1 MATEVTQTLAKFA
14 AGLRYDDIPQRAREH
29 CKNLL
34 LDALA
39 CAVAGRLGE
48 ETGQVAAF
56 AGALAQGSES
66 SVIGGD
72 HLSLAGATLLNAYLV
87 TATTMCDVYRP
98 TLTHITPEAM
108 PPALGIAE
116 RDGHSGRA
124 LLTALAA
131 GCEVTT
137 RIGLGLD
144 YPKFRARGWH
154 GPGVIGPFG
163 AAAAVGSLL
172 GFDADTMARAFGLAG
187 SQAAG
192 TFAAWGTPTVKF
204 HQCRGALSGLMAALL
219 AQQQFVATR
228 EFLTA
233 KDGGL
238 YNAYTDGG
246 TPEAAVA
253 ELGSRWELE
262 QIALRLWPS
271 ASLIQGMVT
280 ALFDIIEKQKIDFTN
295 VRKVRIALSPG
306 AHRMHGGFGTYKAK
320 FEALLSA
327 HYTAAV
333 FLRDRTLTLAQFE
346 PGRYDDPKL
355 RRFSAEQVEVFAD
368 AALDGSQA
376 KVEID
381 TADGRTFSS
390 LCKHPLGSCE
400 NPLSRAQIEQKFRTY
415 AEGVLPDAVI
425 TEVIGTVG
433 RLEDL
438 PSTRRLMEMLRLAPK
453 PAAQAMAAAE

>member
-1 MATEVTQTLAKFA
+1 MAAEATQMLAQFA
-14 AGLRYDDIPQRAREH
+14 AQLRYDEIPPRVREH
-29 CKNLL
+29 CKSLL

-48 ETGQVAAF
+48 ETGQMAAL
-56 AGALAQGSES
+56 AAALAQSGES

-72 HLSLAGATLLNAYLV
+72 YLSLAGATLLNGYLV
-87 TATTMCDVYRP
+87 TAVTMCDVYRP
-98 TLTHITPEAM
+98 TLTHITPEVM
-108 PPALGIAE
+108 PPALAIAE
-116 RDGHSGRA
+116 RDARSGRD
-124 LLTALAA
+124 LLTAIAA

-228 EFLTA
+228 EFLSA
-233 KDGGL
+233 QDGGL

-246 TPEAAVA
+246 NADIATA
-253 ELGSRWELE
+253 ELGQRWELE
-262 QIALRLWPS
+262 QIAMRLWPS
-271 ASLIQGMVT
+271 ASLIQGMAT
-280 ALFDIIEKQKIDFTN
+280 ALFDLVEKQPIDFSR
-295 VRKVRIALSPG
+295 VRKVRIGLAPQTF
-306 AHRMHGGFGTYKAK
+306 AMHGGFGTYKAK

-333 FLRDRTLTLAQFE
+333 IIHDRALTLAQFE
-346 PGRYDDPKL
+346 PARYDDPKL
-355 RRFSAEQVEVFAD
+355 RHFAAEQVEVRAD
-368 AALDGSQA
+368 SSISGSQA
-376 KVEID
+376 LVEIE
-381 TADGRTFSS
+381 TADGATYTAR
-390 LCKHPLGSCE
+390 CEHPLGSPE
-400 NPLSRAQIEQKFRTY
+400 NPLSRAQIEQKFRNY
-415 AEGVLPDAVI
+415 AKGFF
-425 TEVIGTVG
+425 TEAQTADVIGMING
-433 RLEDL
+433 LEDL
-438 PSTRRLMEMLRLAPK
+438 GAAPRLMQLLRVPR
-453 PAAQAMAAAE
+453 QAMAAAE

>member
-1 MATEVTQTLAKFA
+1 MATEVTQTLANFV
-14 AGLRYDDIPQRAREH
+14 AGLRYDDLPPRVREH

-48 ETGQVAAF
+48 ETEQVAAF
-56 AGALAQGSES
+56 AGALAQGRES
-66 SVIGGD
+66 SVIGREP
-72 HLSLAGATLLNAYLV
+72 LSLVGATLLNAYLV
-87 TATTMCDVYRP
+87 TAVTMCDVYRP
-98 TLTHITPEAM
+98 TLTHITPEVI
-108 PPALGIAE
+108 PPAI
-116 RDGHSGRA
+116 
-124 LLTALAA
+124 AA

-163 AAAAVGSLL
+163 AAAAIGSLL
-172 GFDADTMARAFGLAG
+172 SFNADMIARAFGLAG

-219 AQQQFVATR
+219 ARENFVATR

-238 YNAYTDGG
+238 YSAYADGG
-246 TPEAAVA
+246 KPDAAIA
-253 ELGSRWELE
+253 ELGTRWELE

-280 ALFDIIEKQKIDFTN
+280 AVFDLLNEHEIDTAD
-295 VRKVRIALSPG
+295 VRKVRVALSSG
-306 AHRMHGGFGTYKAK
+306 AHKMHGGFSTYKGK

-327 HYTAAV
+327 HYTAAII
-333 FLRDRTLTLAQFE
+333 LHDRALSLAQFE
-346 PGRYDDPKL
+346 PARYDDPRL
-355 RRFSAEQVEVFAD
+355 RRFAADQVEVRAD
-368 AALDGSQA
+368 GSIEGSQA
-376 KVEID
+376 SIELETVEGPPI
-381 TADGRTFSS
+381 S
-390 LCKHPLGSCE
+390 LQCNYPLGSFE
-400 NPLSRAQIEQKFRTY
+400 NPLSRAQVEQKFRAY
-415 AEGVLPDAVI
+415 AQGVLPEASI
-425 TEVIGTVG
+425 AEVIGAID
-433 RLEDL
+433 RLEEL
-438 PSTRRLMEMLRLAPK
+438 GSVRRLMQLLSDSPR
-453 PAAQAMAAAE
+453 AMAAAE